1 MSNNLL
7 KGVGECM
14 YLLQHAASLEAREE
28 FMRRLKDDGRLFT
41 IIEDNDIDIDDVLDL
56 PTNNCY
62 YSKIITIKP
71 SLAKHLYHKE
81 NLQLSNIE
89 FYVLERTTR
98 TDNGGVG
105 YEILC
110 NCCTYYDVVPVT
122 PPLFEIDERV
132 KFVDR
137 GVTLKRSMAGRVGAI
152 SSFTVGSLK
161 EIVSYMFKIM
171 HRILDENER

>member
-1 MSNNLL
+1 
-7 KGVGECM
+7 M
-14 YLLQHAASLEAREE
+14 YLLQRTASLEAREE
-28 FMRRLKDDGRLFT
+28 FMRRLKDDERLFE
-41 IIEDNDIDIDDVLDL
+41 IIEDNDINIDDVLDL

-81 NLQLSNIE
+81 NLQLSNID
-89 FYVLERTTR
+89 FHVLERTIR

-110 NCCTYYDVVPVT
+110 DCFMYYDVHPVT

-132 KFVDR
+132 KFSNR
-137 GVTLKRSMAGRVGAI
+137 GVTLKRSMVGRVGAT
-152 SSFTVGSLK
+152 SSFTVSSLR
-161 EIVSYMFKIM
+161 EIVSYMFDIM
-171 HRILDENER
+171 HRILDENEQ

>member
-1 MSNNLL
+1 
-7 KGVGECM
+7 M

-28 FMRRLKDDGRLFT
+28 FMRRLKDDERLFK
-41 IIEDNDIDIDDVLDL
+41 IIEDNDIDIDNVLDL

-89 FYVLERTTR
+89 FDVLERTTR
-98 TDNGGVG
+98 TEDGGVG

-110 NCCTYYDVVPVT
+110 DCCTYYDVVPVT

-132 KFVDR
+132 KFADR
-137 GVTLKRSMAGRVGAI
+137 GVTLKRSKVGRVGAI

-161 EIVSYMFKIM
+161 EIISYMFDIM
-171 HRILDENER
+171 HRLLDENEK

>member
-1 MSNNLL
+1 
-7 KGVGECM
+7 M

-28 FMRRLKDDGRLFT
+28 FMRCLKDDERLFK

-89 FYVLERTTR
+89 FDVLERTTR
-98 TDNGGVG
+98 TEDGGVG

-110 NCCTYYDVVPVT
+110 DCHMYYDVLPVT
-122 PPLFEIDERV
+122 PPLFKIDERV

-137 GVTLKRSMAGRVGAI
+137 GVTLKRSMVGRVGAI
-152 SSFTVGSLK
+152 SSFTVDSLK
-161 EIVSYMFKIM
+161 EIISYMFAIM
-171 HRILDENER
+171 HKLLDENEQ

>member
-7 KGVGECM
+7 KGVNYWM
-14 YLLQHAASLEAREE
+14 YLLQRVASLEAREN
-28 FMRRLKDDGRLFT
+28 FMRLLKDDKRLFK

-81 NLQLSNIE
+81 NLQLSSIE
-89 FYVLERTTR
+89 FDVLERTTR

-110 NCCTYYDVVPVT
+110 DCCTYYDVHPLA

-132 KFVDR
+132 KFSDR
-137 GVTLKRSMAGRVGAI
+137 GVTLKRSMVGRVGAI

-161 EIVSYMFKIM
+161 DIVSYMFDIM
-171 HRILDENER
+171 HKILDENER

>member
-1 MSNNLL
+1 M
-7 KGVGECM
+7 M
-14 YLLQHAASLEAREE
+14 YLLQHTASLEARED
-28 FMRRLKDDGRLFT
+28 FMRRLKGDKRLFK
-41 IIEDNDIDIDDVLDL
+41 IIEDNDIDIEDVLDL

-71 SLAKHLYHKE
+71 SLAKYLYKKD
-81 NLQLSNIE
+81 NLQLCNIE
-89 FYVLERTTR
+89 FDVLERTTR

-110 NCCTYYDVVPVT
+110 DCRTYYDVLPVT

-137 GVTLKRSMAGRVGAI
+137 GVTLKRSMVGRVGAI

-161 EIVSYMFKIM
+161 EIISYMFAIM
-171 HRILDENER
+171 HRLLDENVQ

>member
-1 MSNNLL
+1 
-7 KGVGECM
+7 M

-28 FMRRLKDDGRLFT
+28 FMCRLKDDERLFK

-89 FYVLERTTR
+89 FDVLERTTR
-98 TDNGGVG
+98 TEDGGVG

-110 NCCTYYDVVPVT
+110 DCFMYYDVLPVT

-132 KFVDR
+132 RFSDR

-152 SSFTVGSLK
+152 SSCTVGSLK
-161 EIVSYMFKIM
+161 EIVSYMFEIM
-171 HRILDENER
+171 HKILDENEQ

>member
-1 MSNNLL
+1 
-7 KGVGECM
+7 M

-28 FMRRLKDDGRLFT
+28 FMRRLKDDGRLFK
-41 IIEDNDIDIDDVLDL
+41 IIEDNYIDIDDVLDL

-71 SLAKHLYHKE
+71 SLAKHLYNKD
-81 NLQLSNIE
+81 NLQLNNIE
-89 FYVLERTTR
+89 FHVLERTTR
-98 TDNGGVG
+98 TEDGGVG

-110 NCCTYYDVVPVT
+110 NCHMYYDVLPVI
-122 PPLFEIDERV
+122 PPLFKIDERV

-161 EIVSYMFKIM
+161 EIVSYMFDIM
-171 HRILDENER
+171 HKILDENER

>member
-1 MSNNLL
+1 
-7 KGVGECM
+7 M

-28 FMRRLKDDGRLFT
+28 FMRRLKADERLFK
-41 IIEDNDIDIDDVLDL
+41 IIEDNDIDIDEVLDL

-89 FYVLERTTR
+89 FDVLERTTR

-110 NCCTYYDVVPVT
+110 DCRTYYDVLPVT
-122 PPLFEIDERV
+122 PPLFDIDERV

-137 GVTLKRSMAGRVGAI
+137 GVTLKRRMVGRVGAI

-161 EIVSYMFKIM
+161 EIISYMFEIM
-171 HRILDENER
+171 HRILDETER

>member
-1 MSNNLL
+1 
-7 KGVGECM
+7 M
-14 YLLQHAASLEAREE
+14 YLLQRTASLEAREE
-28 FMRRLKDDGRLFT
+28 FMRRLKDDERLFR

-62 YSKIITIKP
+62 HSKIITIKP
-71 SLAKHLYHKE
+71 SLAKHLYHRE

-110 NCCTYYDVVPVT
+110 DCCNYYDVLPLT

-137 GVTLKRSMAGRVGAI
+137 GVALKGSMVGRVGAI
-152 SSFTVGSLK
+152 SSFTVSSLR

-171 HRILDENER
+171 HKILDENEQ

>member
-1 MSNNLL
+1 M
-7 KGVGECM
+7 M

-28 FMRRLKDDGRLFT
+28 FMRRLKDERRLFK
-41 IIEDNDIDIDDVLDL
+41 IIEDNDININDVLDL
-56 PTNNCY
+56 PTNDCY
-62 YSKIITIKP
+62 YSKTITIGHG
-71 SLAKHLYHKE
+71 LAKHLYNKD
-81 NLQLSNIE
+81 NLQLNNIE

-98 TDNGGVG
+98 MEDGGVG

-110 NCCTYYDVVPVT
+110 NCRMYYDVLPVT

-137 GVTLKRSMAGRVGAI
+137 GVTLKRSMVGRVGAI

-161 EIVSYMFKIM
+161 EIISYMFDIIY
-171 HRILDENER
+171 RLLDENEQ

>member
-1 MSNNLL
+1 
-7 KGVGECM
+7 M
-14 YLLQHAASLEAREE
+14 YLLQHTASLEAREY
-28 FMRRLKDDGRLFT
+28 FMKRLKADERLFK
-41 IIEDNDIDIDDVLDL
+41 IIEDNDIYIDDVLDL

-81 NLQLSNIE
+81 NLQLSNID
-89 FYVLERTTR
+89 FDVLERTTR
-98 TDNGGVG
+98 TDDGGVG

-110 NCCTYYDVVPVT
+110 DCFMYYDVHTVT

-132 KFVDR
+132 RFSDR

-152 SSFTVGSLK
+152 SSFTVSSLR
-161 EIVSYMFKIM
+161 EIVSYMFDIM
-171 HRILDENER
+171 HRILDENEQ